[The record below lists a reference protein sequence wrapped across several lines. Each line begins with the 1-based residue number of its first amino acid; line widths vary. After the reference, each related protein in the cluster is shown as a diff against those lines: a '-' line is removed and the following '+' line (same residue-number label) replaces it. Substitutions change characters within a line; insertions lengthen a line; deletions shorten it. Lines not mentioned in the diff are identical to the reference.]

1 MQAAALAQVWVMEPG
16 LILVAGNLRVRCCH
30 GSLGEP
36 TGPAAQCLTCSAS
49 YNMVYIYIL

>member
-1 MQAAALAQVWVMEPG
+1 MQAAALAKVWVMEPV
-16 LILVAGNLRVRCCH
+16 LILATGNLLVRCCH

-49 YNMVYIYIL
+49 